1 MGHCLLEKV
10 PILQGRA
17 RQRAPQLLSTV
28 EGRAHS
34 KTQLASTGALAVP
47 SPPPAPQTFPPG
59 FTVPVG
65 KPCRGPVSFA
75 LVPLALGTP
84 AGHSA
89 AGLLPLTSLLAP
101 PLPVRKT
108 ALKIPAAV
116 LRVFEEGI
124 ENCL

>member
-17 RQRAPQLLSTV
+17 RQRAPQLLSAV

-34 KTQLASTGALAVP
+34 KTQLASAGALAVP
-47 SPPPAPQTFPPG
+47 SPRQLRRPFPQASLSPLANPAEAPIT
-59 FTVPVG
+59 
-65 KPCRGPVSFA
+65 FA
-75 LVPLALGTP
+75 LLPLALGTA

-89 AGLLPLTSLLAP
+89 ASLLPLTSLLAP
-101 PLPVRKT
+101 RLPVWKT